1 MRNDRSSADR
11 SLAHRLL
18 PTLAGLAAL
27 LVASAAQAQVLPIAT
42 ARLQPPGTVV
52 TVQGAVSVPSGRY
65 TASTFDQGFGLQDFS
80 GGVYVSS
87 AFSSGLGLFRRVR
100 VTGVVGDD
108 GFGVLVLRPATP
120 ADVVRLP
127 GLFPVL
133 PTPVDTG
140 DVGEATEGKLVR
152 VEGVVTQPVIDDLPF
167 GYKVF
172 IDDGSGEL
180 QVFIPASTGIDPF
193 ALPYVQPG
201 RRIRAVGQSAQF
213 LADIEV
219 LPRFWFD
226 LLPAF

>member
-1 MRNDRSSADR
+1 MRNDRPSADR
-11 SLAHRLL
+11 RLAHRLL
-18 PTLAGLAAL
+18 LTVTGIAML
-27 LVASAAQAQVLPIAT
+27 LVATATQAQVVSIAV
-42 ARLQPPGTVV
+42 ARAQPPGTVV
-52 TVQGAVSVPSGRY
+52 TIQGAVSVPSGRY
-65 TASTFDQGFGLQDFS
+65 SASTFDQGFGLQDFS

-87 AFSSGLGLFRRVR
+87 AFSSGLSLWQRVR

-108 GFGVLVLRPATP
+108 GFGVLVVRPAGP

-133 PTPVDTG
+133 ATPADTG
-140 DVGEATEGKLVR
+140 EVGEATEGRLLR

-172 IDDGSGEL
+172 IDDGSGEV
-180 QVFIPASTGIDPF
+180 QIFIPASTGINPF
-193 ALPYVQPG
+193 TLPYVQEG
-201 RRIRAVGQSAQF
+201 RRIRAAGQSAQF

>member
-1 MRNDRSSADR
+1 MPNDRPSTDR
-11 SLAHRLL
+11 RLVHRLL
-18 PTLAGLAAL
+18 VGLACLATL
-27 LVASAAQAQVLPIAT
+27 LVATATQAQVVSIAV
-42 ARLQPPGTVV
+42 ARAQPPGTLV

-65 TASTFDQGFGLQDFS
+65 SSSTFDQGFGLQDFT

-87 AFSSGLGLFRRVR
+87 AFSSGLGLFHLAR

-127 GLFPVL
+127 GLFLVL
-133 PTPVDTG
+133 ATPVATG
-140 DVGEATEGKLVR
+140 AVGEATEGKLVR
-152 VEGVVTQPVIDDLPF
+152 VKGVVTRPVVNDLPF
-167 GYKVF
+167 GYQVF
-172 IDDGSGEL
+172 IDDGSGET

-201 RRIRAVGQSAQF
+201 RRIHAVGQSAQF
-213 LADIEV
+213 QAQFEV

-226 LLPAF
+226 LLPGF